1 MLKKMLKEIRKY
13 QNYLSMS
20 KNLSNN
26 SIDSYTTDLLK
37 LEKYLNSINK
47 TLLNAN
53 NENINDYFKTLSIKT
68 SSFNRLITSITLFYK
83 YLISLNYDIKVNLS
97 KIEHVKNEKV
107 YPKII
112 NFEDIKK
119 MISSNENTILGNRNK
134 TILTMLYITGLRV
147 SELINLTYND
157 INFKEGYIRCIGK
170 GNKEK
175 IIVVG
180 DLLSITL
187 NNYTNNV
194 RTKILN
200 GLHSKYIFVN
210 SEGEPLTRQTIY
222 DIVIMCKE
230 KANIKL
236 KVTPHTFRHCFAT
249 HMLENGADIRSVQE
263 MLGHSDIST
272 TQIYLNI
279 AKNKIKEDYFKK
291 FKDPFI
297 KEDKNE
303 QI

>member
-1 MLKKMLKEIRKY
+1 MLKEIRKY

-279 AKNKIKEDYFKK
+279 AKNKIKEDYFKR

>member
-1 MLKKMLKEIRKY
+1 MTREIKIF
-13 QNYLSMS
+13 QNYLSTN

-26 SIDSYTTDLLK
+26 TIDSYTFDLMK
-37 LEKYLNSINK
+37 LENYVKSINK
-47 TLLNAN
+47 TLLNIN
-53 NENINDYFKTLSIKT
+53 NDDIDNFIKTLTLKT
-68 SSFNRLITSITLFYK
+68 SSYNRLITSITLFYK
-83 YLISLNYDIKVNLS
+83 YLISINYNININVS
-97 KIEHVKNEKV
+97 KIEHVKNDKI

-112 NFEDIKK
+112 SFDDIRK
-119 MISSNENTILGNRNK
+119 MISCNENTILGNRNK

-157 INFKEGYIRCIGK
+157 INFNEGYIRCLGK

-187 NNYTNNV
+187 NDYTNNV
-194 RTKILN
+194 RKKILS

-222 DIVIMCKE
+222 DIVKECKN

-279 AKNKIKEDYFKK
+279 SKKAIKESYYNK
-291 FKDPFI
+291 FKDPL
-297 KEDKNE
+297 KED
-303 QI
+303 

>member
-1 MLKKMLKEIRKY
+1 MTREIKIF
-13 QNYLSMS
+13 QNYLSTN

-26 SIDSYTTDLLK
+26 TIDSYTFDLMK
-37 LEKYLNSINK
+37 LENYVKSINK
-47 TLLNAN
+47 TLLNIN
-53 NENINDYFKTLSIKT
+53 NDDIDNFIKTLTLKT
-68 SSFNRLITSITLFYK
+68 SSYNRLITSITLFYK
-83 YLISLNYDIKVNLS
+83 YLISINYNININVS
-97 KIEHVKNEKV
+97 KIEHVKNDKI

-112 NFEDIKK
+112 SFDDIRK
-119 MISSNENTILGNRNK
+119 MISCNENTILGNRNK

-157 INFKEGYIRCIGK
+157 INFNEGYIRCLGK

-187 NNYTNNV
+187 NDYTNNV
-194 RTKILN
+194 RKKILS

-222 DIVIMCKE
+222 DIVKECKN

-279 AKNKIKEDYFKK
+279 AKTKLKEDYFKK
-291 FKDPFI
+291 FKDPMK
-297 KEDKNE
+297 KEE
-303 QI
+303 YYE

>member
-1 MLKKMLKEIRKY
+1 MKK
-13 QNYLSMS
+13 N
-20 KNLSNN
+20 
-26 SIDSYTTDLLK
+26 
-37 LEKYLNSINK
+37 
-47 TLLNAN
+47 
-53 NENINDYFKTLSIKT
+53 
-68 SSFNRLITSITLFYK
+68 
-83 YLISLNYDIKVNLS
+83 VC
-97 KIEHVKNEKV
+97 V
-107 YPKII
+107 
-112 NFEDIKK
+112 
-119 MISSNENTILGNRNK
+119 
-134 TILTMLYITGLRV
+134 ITGGGSGMGLAAAK
-147 SELINLTYND
+147 YMP
-157 INFKEGYIRCIGK
+157 
-170 GNKEK
+170 KEK

-297 KEDKNE
+297 KEDTNE
-303 QI
+303 KI